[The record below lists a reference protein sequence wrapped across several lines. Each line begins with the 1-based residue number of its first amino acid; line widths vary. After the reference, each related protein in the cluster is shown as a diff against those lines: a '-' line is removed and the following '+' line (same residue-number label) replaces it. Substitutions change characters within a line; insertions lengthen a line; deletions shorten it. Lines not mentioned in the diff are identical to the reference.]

1 MLSRIIHI
9 LSKPLTGGNQ
19 LYFLLMYLL
28 GLTGIIC
35 EPWNGSR
42 FWMSFELFSAHPT
55 NPVECCA
62 DANPKTM
69 LPNDT

>member
-1 MLSRIIHI
+1 MILMLSRIIHT

-28 GLTGIIC
+28 GLTGIVC

-42 FWMSFELFSAHPT
+42 FWIVSNCFPTFTYSAP
-55 NPVECCA
+55 CY
-62 DANPKTM
+62 D
-69 LPNDT
+69 